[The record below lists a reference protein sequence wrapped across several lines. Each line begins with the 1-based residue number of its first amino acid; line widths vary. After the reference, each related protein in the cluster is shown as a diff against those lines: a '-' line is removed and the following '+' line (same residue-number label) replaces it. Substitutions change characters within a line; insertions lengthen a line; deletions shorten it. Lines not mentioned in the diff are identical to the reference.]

1 MACIKRNIYL
11 FYLYFEGRKMI
22 FEAIRTKVTISTRG
36 GSRDFAKGARGA
48 LYVGWPTKKMFG
60 FIWFK
65 KAKITLE
72 TISFQYFQI
81 FPIFI

>member
-36 GSRDFAKGARGA
+36 GSRDFAKGAGGA
-48 LYVGWPTKKMFG
+48 ICWVADEENV
-60 FIWFK
+60 WFHMV
-65 KAKITLE
+65 
-72 TISFQYFQI
+72 
-81 FPIFI
+81 

>member
-36 GSRDFAKGARGA
+36 GPRDFAKGAGGRYMLGGRRRKC
-48 LYVGWPTKKMFG
+48 LVSYGLKRPK
-60 FIWFK
+60 
-65 KAKITLE
+65 
-72 TISFQYFQI
+72 
-81 FPIFI
+81 